1 MKEYNWTLDKAFEE
15 VKRRRSVIR
24 PNPGF
29 MQQLVTYRGILDA
42 RCVLHP
48 HLSSQN
54 CSIALE
60 GWYLY
65 KIWQRTRQKY
75 FTQYVDSKQRHN
87 NLWRSK
93 STSNLESML
102 ANRDQQEV
110 QSEAFVDA
118 ELFDTMRNTPAS
130 DSSRPRSWSPE
141 DSTTRLLLKTQDF
154 GRSSEFT
161 TFSIAW
167 TTMSFR

>member
-1 MKEYNWTLDKAFEE
+1 MQGAFYILMFQVKIVLQLLKAGIYANFEKE
-15 VKRRRSVIR
+15 
-24 PNPGF
+24 
-29 MQQLVTYRGILDA
+29 LVRNI
-42 RCVLHP
+42 
-48 HLSSQN
+48 
-54 CSIALE
+54 
-60 GWYLY
+60 
-65 KIWQRTRQKY
+65 

-110 QSEAFVDA
+110 GSEAFVDA

-154 GRSSEFT
+154 GRSLRIHKIQYRLDYNIF
-161 TFSIAW
+161 
-167 TTMSFR
+167 